1 MEVFITGGTGLV
13 GRHLIN
19 RLLERGD
26 KVVCLSRS
34 REFAESV
41 LPAGVEIIEAN
52 PVIPGDWQKR
62 PALCDAV
69 INLAGEPVF
78 DGFWTKGQKRKIRR
92 SRLSSTFNVIESL
105 ENCDHPLTL
114 INASAIGYYGEGGP
128 AALPE
133 TSQPGDGFLSR
144 LACEWEHTAMQGESE
159 NVRVVMVRIGIVLSS
174 EGGALPKMIKPFNM
188 GLGGHLGNGKQYFPW
203 IHIHDLVEAIFFALD
218 NSDLSGP
225 VNASVP
231 TPPTQKEFTQ
241 SLAAK
246 LEKSAHFPVPTF
258 ALKLLLGERAD
269 ALMQSQRA
277 VPNVLKVN
285 GFRFK
290 FNELDDALADLL

>member
-1 MEVFITGGTGLV
+1 MQIFVTGGTGLV

-19 RLLERGD
+19 RLVDRGD
-26 KVVCLSRS
+26 QVVCLSRS
-34 REFAESV
+34 RELAQSV

-52 PVIPGDWQKR
+52 PVIPGDWQSR
-62 PALCDAV
+62 PGQCDAV
-69 INLAGEPVF
+69 VNLAGEPVF

-114 INASAIGYYGEGGP
+114 INASAAGYYGEGGNS
-128 AALPE
+128 ALSE
-133 TSQPGDGFLSR
+133 SSQPGDGFLAR

-159 NVRVVMVRIGIVLSS
+159 YVRVVMIRIGIVLARQD
-174 EGGALPKMIKPFNM
+174 GALPKMIKPFNM
-188 GLGGHLGNGKQYFPW
+188 GMGGHLGNGRQYFPW
-203 IHIHDLVEAIFFALD
+203 IHIHDLVEAIFFSLD
-218 NSDLSGP
+218 NLEISGP

-241 SLAAK
+241 ALAQK
-246 LEKSAHFPVPTF
+246 LDKPARFPVPGF
-258 ALKLLLGERAD
+258 ALKVVLGQRAAALL
-269 ALMQSQRA
+269 QSQRV

-290 FNELDDALADLL
+290 FDELDEALADLL